1 MLFPSKVTS
10 FNESVLKDALI
21 VAKCLQGQKL
31 SVLSLYNEMKQDNFD
46 GNRYFAALDVLFALG
61 KIKLETVTEEL
72 SYVD

>member
-21 VAKCLQGQKL
+21 VAKSLRGRKL
-31 SVLSLYNEMKQDNFD
+31 SVLSLYSEMKQDHFE

-72 SYVD
+72 NYVD